1 MAAAAGAGTTAGGG
15 GASAA
20 ATPAP
25 PPQPADGGA
34 AKRQQWDLDDE
45 EDYEMGEGMTA
56 SEARKASLLLLLQ
69 LVAELSANENT
80 HDALVEAKMVPRSG
94 PRP

>member
-1 MAAAAGAGTTAGGG
+1 
-15 GASAA
+15 
-20 ATPAP
+20 
-25 PPQPADGGA
+25 
-34 AKRQQWDLDDE
+34 
-45 EDYEMGEGMTA
+45 MGEGMTA